1 MGRVGDEA
9 EVSRGETEMR
19 RAAVGS
25 IARLMEDVE
34 KAKSTGA
41 CGYFG
46 HDVCSVDCPVH
57 VSKRSCVSFTFAD
70 IARRLHALMPH
81 DRRGAEIRPGDTIES
96 PDGIRTAVT
105 DIFMLP
111 ATVAEEGA
119 SITAVSM
126 PDLFRVVPPDSWE
139 KLKDDL
145 GLGCCTYFDD
155 GNVTEGCNGCRADEL
170 GGNMDGGDCDEL
182 MFDDIVRRAKE
193 LAMAEQM
200 GAERA

>member
-1 MGRVGDEA
+1 M
-9 EVSRGETEMR
+9 
-19 RAAVGS
+19 
-25 IARLMEDVE
+25 
-34 KAKSTGA
+34 
-41 CGYFG
+41 
-46 HDVCSVDCPVH
+46 
-57 VSKRSCVSFTFAD
+57 SFTFAD

-81 DRRGAEIRPGDTIES
+81 DRRGSEIKPGDTIES

-119 SITAVSM
+119 SITTFSM
-126 PDLFRVVPPDSWE
+126 PDLFRVVPPESWE

-145 GLGCCTYFDD
+145 GLDCCTYFDD
-155 GNVTEGCNGCRADEL
+155 GNVKEGCNGCRADEL

-200 GAERA
+200 GEERA